1 MDTTVGASLCSVS
14 CCVRVFLGAED
25 FRQRCTCDPEDF
37 VVTSRRPVAT
47 WSDLENVAYLPR
59 GLDRP
64 VLVDLNVAAL
74 VLLCGGVDEIH
85 DDPYAEQQEP

>member
-14 CCVRVFLGAED
+14 CCVRVFLGAGG

-37 VVTSRRPVAT
+37 LVTSRRPVAT

-64 VLVDLNVAAL
+64 VLVDLNVATL
-74 VLLCGGVDEIH
+74 VLLGGVVDQVH
-85 DDPYAEQQEP
+85 GDPYAEHEEP